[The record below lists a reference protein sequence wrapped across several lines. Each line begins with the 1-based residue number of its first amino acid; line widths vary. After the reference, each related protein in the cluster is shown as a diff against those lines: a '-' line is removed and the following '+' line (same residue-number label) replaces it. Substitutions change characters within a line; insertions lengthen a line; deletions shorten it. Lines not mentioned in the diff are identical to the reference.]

1 MFINPFVSRHQTSN
15 VESPPDLVLIRLKEP
30 STEDADARES
40 AANGGGGPVKSI
52 IHQVMKMISLSNIG
66 RVIKPCNTD
75 VECTSSREDL
85 PPTFRDA
92 SVKSELLM
100 MKRNSIE
107 YSFNSSAPFNV

>member
-1 MFINPFVSRHQTSN
+1 M
-15 VESPPDLVLIRLKEP
+15 VLIGLSKEP
-30 STEDADARES
+30 STEDTNASEL
-40 AANGGGGPVKSI
+40 AAPNGRGGGPVQST

-66 RVIKPCNTD
+66 WVIKACNTD

-107 YSFNSSAPFNV
+107 YSFNSTAPFSV